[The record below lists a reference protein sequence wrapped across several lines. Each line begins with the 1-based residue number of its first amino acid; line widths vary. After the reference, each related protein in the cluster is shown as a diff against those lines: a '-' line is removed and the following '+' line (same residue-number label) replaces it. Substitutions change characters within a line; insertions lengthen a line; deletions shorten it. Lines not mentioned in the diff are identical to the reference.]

1 MRFSLSVSVE
11 KKLHRHTLKTIFG
24 FVRETHYSAC
34 VCEAAVACFR
44 TLSIPFCFLFSTV
57 PTDPKTTNSP
67 SDRVL
72 FVVLVCSLQF
82 CVFHFLVVFSFF
94 VVVLWTVFV
103 CRTVRC
109 RKSFFGVDLSINRK
123 SLFEWSE
130 KAFGPQCNQERTAY
144 WLCLSLFLA
153 LV

>member
-11 KKLHRHTLKTIFG
+11 KNCIGTHWRQSSALFERRIILPACVKPPSHVSEPFPSHFASCFPLSPPIQKRQTLHPTACSLSSL
-24 FVRETHYSAC
+24 FVR
-34 VCEAAVACFR
+34 
-44 TLSIPFCFLFSTV
+44 
-57 PTDPKTTNSP
+57 
-67 SDRVL
+67 
-72 FVVLVCSLQF
+72 CSS
-82 CVFHFLVVFSFF
+82 VFLVVFSFF